1 MAIEKYELAQDDI
14 RRLKR
19 YNKLDPPTIYN
30 KYLGKGILR
39 MDHEDYLMA
48 SKYFTKAW
56 KKFPQNKDPYCLQVI
71 SVVCSYSFSLS
82 GYSIDQQIKYYK
94 VL

>member
-14 RRLKR
+14 KRIKR
-19 YNKLDPPTIYN
+19 YGKLDMATIYN

-39 MDHEDYLMA
+39 IDHEDYLMA

-56 KKFPQNKDPYCLQVI
+56 KKFPQNKDPYCL
-71 SVVCSYSFSLS
+71 
-82 GYSIDQQIKYYK
+82 
-94 VL
+94 

>member
-1 MAIEKYELAQDDI
+1 
-14 RRLKR
+14 LKR
-19 YNKLDPPTIYN
+19 YNKLDAPTIYN

-56 KKFPQNKDPYCLQVI
+56 KKFPQNKDPYCL
-71 SVVCSYSFSLS
+71 
-82 GYSIDQQIKYYK
+82 
-94 VL
+94 